1 MVNGAGVIADVVGGL
16 AMMDR
21 EETCTICYACEVDT
35 IFLPCNHKSCQR
47 CISRH
52 LLNNQRCFFCN
63 SSVVNVSSMLTTP
76 GVEDD
81 QCPEDPSRTLA
92 EALEDAKIP

>member
-1 MVNGAGVIADVVGGL
+1 MT
-16 AMMDR
+16 DR

-35 IFLPCNHKSCQR
+35 IFLPCKHKSCQR

-63 SSVVNVSSMLTTP
+63 STIVKLSSMLLENDQCS
-76 GVEDD
+76 EDD
-81 QCPEDPSRTLA
+81 DPSRTLG
-92 EALEDAKIP
+92 ESLQDDKTPQPS

>member
-1 MVNGAGVIADVVGGL
+1 
-16 AMMDR
+16 MDR

-35 IFLPCNHKSCQR
+35 IFLPCKHKSCQR

-63 SSVVNVSSMLTTP
+63 STVVNLSSMLATP
-76 GVEDD
+76 GVDD
-81 QCPEDPSRTLA
+81 EQCPADESRSLA
-92 EALEDAKIP
+92 EALMEVKPQASRGSPPRIHQQR